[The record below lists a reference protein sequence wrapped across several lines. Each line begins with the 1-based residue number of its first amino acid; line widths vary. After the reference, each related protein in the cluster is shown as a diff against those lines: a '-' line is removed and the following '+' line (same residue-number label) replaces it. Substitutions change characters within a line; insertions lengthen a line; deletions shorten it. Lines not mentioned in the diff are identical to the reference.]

1 VATGQL
7 SHRLPRARAR
17 STVTSWL
24 LGRAFLH
31 ALAIATS
38 VVFLIPF
45 LWTVFSSLKAP
56 NELYTYPPS
65 WLPSSPVWGNYVRVF
80 ERVPYGRWMMNTV
93 VVAGLATFGAVLS
106 SSLVGYSFARFR
118 YPGRNFMFLLTLSTM
133 MLPTEVT
140 IIPLYIMFSMVGW
153 LDDFKPLIV
162 PSFFG
167 GSAFLIFLMRQF
179 FMTIPL
185 DLDEAARIDGAGPLT
200 IYRAIMLPLSGPA
213 LATATVMTLIG
224 HWEAFLEPLIFLNS
238 ESKLT
243 LAVGLRFFSKQSD
256 PGGEPMENLL
266 MAATVIMAA
275 PIVLLFFVAQRYFVR
290 GIVMTGI
297 KG

>member
-1 VATGQL
+1 VAAPPL
-7 SHRLPRARAR
+7 ALPRQRGRTGSARAAR
-17 STVTSWL
+17 R
-24 LGRAFLH
+24 LGRALLYV
-31 ALAIATS
+31 LAVSTS
-38 VVFLIPF
+38 LLFMVPF
-45 LWTVFSSLKAP
+45 LWTVFSSLKAS
-56 NELYTYPPS
+56 NEMYTYPPS
-65 WLPSSPVWGNYVRVF
+65 WLPSNPVWGNYARVF
-80 ERVPYGRWMMNTV
+80 EKVPYGRWLMNTV
-93 VVAGLATFGAVLS
+93 IVAGLATFGSVLS

-118 YPGRNFMFLLTLSTM
+118 FPGRNFMFLVTLSTM

-140 IIPLYIMFSMVGW
+140 IIPLYIGFSLIGW

-167 GSAFLIFLMRQF
+167 GSAFLIFLFRQF
-179 FMTIPL
+179 FMAIPL

-200 IYRAIMLPLSGPA
+200 IFRSIILPLSGPA
-213 LATATVMTLIG
+213 VATATVMTLIN
-224 HWEAFLEPLIFLNS
+224 HWESFIEPLIFLNS

-266 MAATVIMAA
+266 MAATVVMSA
-275 PIVLLFFVAQRYFVR
+275 PIVLLFFVAQRFFVR
-290 GIVMTGI
+290 GIVMSGI